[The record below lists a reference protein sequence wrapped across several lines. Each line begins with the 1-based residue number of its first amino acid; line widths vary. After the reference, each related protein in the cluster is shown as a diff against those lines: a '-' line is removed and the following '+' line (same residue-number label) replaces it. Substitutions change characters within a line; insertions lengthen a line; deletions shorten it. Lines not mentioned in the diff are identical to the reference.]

1 MATHTLPVATDVLNL
16 ADQKSGG
23 LTHEEL
29 LDQLAALDT
38 DARPITDIAD
48 SGSVSNVKFD
58 WAETEL
64 AQPDPNNVAADGQR
78 DFANDAA
85 LALRFSN
92 FIQAST
98 KMLSVGDLAN
108 RSDNVGSGTELAQQV
123 QLRLRELR
131 NDKEAR
137 LASSIAAKKGVSK
150 TEGYETAGLGAMIRT
165 GRIDGVGGADGVL
178 SDPDG
183 GFVTT
188 APVGGTGVALSL
200 SNIDEAIMGAASR
213 GGRVRYLV
221 SMPIVIKRL
230 TDFLMS
236 GSAQIAAI
244 QTNIP
249 QSERQGVIEGDGL
262 AGGGVAAISSVNV
275 MVTSFGSITLVPD
288 FQMQFDTAAV
298 STALLIDPD
307 WIECIKLDGPMYDIQ
322 NQAKVGLA
330 TDRLLVTTY
339 GLRLPSERAHASIA
353 AIDTTKA
360 VVQ

>member
-1 MATHTLPVATDVLNL
+1 MAHTLPVATDAVNI

-29 LDQLAALDT
+29 LDSLAALDT
-38 DARPITDIAD
+38 DARPITDIAA
-48 SGSVSNVKFD
+48 SGGSVGNMLFE
-58 WAETEL
+58 WGEEEL
-64 AQPDPNNVAADGQR
+64 AQPDMNNIAADGQR
-78 DFANDAA
+78 DFTNDAK

-92 FIQAST
+92 FIQTST
-98 KMLSVGDLAN
+98 KMLSVGDLGN
-108 RSDNVGSGTELAQQV
+108 RSNNVGSGTTLSQQITN
-123 QLRLRELR
+123 RLRELR

-137 LASSIAAKKGVSK
+137 LASSLAAKKGVDKSN
-150 TEGYETAGLGAMIRT
+150 GYQTSGFGAMIRT
-165 GRIDGVGGADGVL
+165 GRLAGATGADGVL

-183 GFVTT
+183 GFITT
-188 APVGGTGVALSL
+188 APVGGTARALSL
-200 SNIDEAIMGAASR
+200 TLIDEAIMGAASR
-213 GGRVRYLV
+213 GGRVRYAV

-244 QTNIP
+244 QTNVP

-262 AGGGVAAISSVNV
+262 SGGGVAAISSVNV

-288 FQMQFDTAAV
+288 FQQQFDTAAIATMHLV
-298 STALLIDPD
+298 DPD
-307 WIECIKLDGPMYDIQ
+307 WIDCVKLDGAQFDIQ
-322 NQAKVGLA
+322 DQAKVGLA

-339 GLRLPSERAHASIA
+339 GIRLPSERAHATIA
-353 AIDTTKA
+353 AIDTTAA